1 MYNDLDKFEPIVRIA
16 VIGIGGAGNNAV
28 NRMIDDE
35 INNVE
40 FYVAN
45 TDKQSLSLSKCE
57 KRIILG
63 EQSTGGLGAGGDPAA
78 GKKAAEESIEEIN
91 KMIENKDMVFIA
103 AGMGGGTGTGG
114 APIVAKAAKDK
125 GILTVAIVTRPFS
138 FEGKEKMSI
147 AIEGINELKKVVD
160 SIIIVS
166 NDKLLMYESNSSVQA
181 AFKKADS
188 VLASS
193 VRTITDIIMT
203 PYLMNLDFADLKR
216 ALKNSGVALIGY
228 GIGSGV
234 DKCSQAVENAV
245 NNPLLETTISGARN
259 VLCGISMG
267 PNVSM
272 NDVMLCI
279 NKISALA
286 GNELDLKFAF
296 TTNPELSDDIVISL
310 VASNYPNSDE
320 IINNGNKQLENNI
333 INNFTNI
340 QNNINPSNEVSKD
353 NDQGEDSQENKE
365 EDYIPKFLEEDGDD
379 SLF

>member
-166 NDKLLMYESNSSVQA
+166 NDVQ
-181 AFKKADS
+181 
-188 VLASS
+188 
-193 VRTITDIIMT
+193 
-203 PYLMNLDFADLKR
+203 P
-216 ALKNSGVALIGY
+216 
-228 GIGSGV
+228 
-234 DKCSQAVENAV
+234 ENA
-245 NNPLLETTISGARN
+245 
-259 VLCGISMG
+259 
-267 PNVSM
+267 
-272 NDVMLCI
+272 
-279 NKISALA
+279 
-286 GNELDLKFAF
+286 
-296 TTNPELSDDIVISL
+296 
-310 VASNYPNSDE
+310 
-320 IINNGNKQLENNI
+320 
-333 INNFTNI
+333 
-340 QNNINPSNEVSKD
+340 
-353 NDQGEDSQENKE
+353 
-365 EDYIPKFLEEDGDD
+365 
-379 SLF
+379 

>member
-1 MYNDLDKFEPIVRIA
+1 MDSNLDFVQVAKIK
-16 VIGIGGAGNNAV
+16 VIGVGGGGCNAV
-28 NRMIDDE
+28 ARMAKEGVRGVD
-35 INNVE
+35 

-45 TDKQSLSLSKCE
+45 TDAQILKGIEIDNK
-57 KRIILG
+57 IILG
-63 EQSTGGLGAGGDPAA
+63 RELTHGLGAGGNPEV
-78 GKKAAEESIEEIN
+78 GRKAALETEEEIREALSGAN
-91 KMIENKDMVFIA
+91 MVFIA

-340 QNNINPSNEVSKD
+340 QNNINSSNEVSKD

>member
-138 FEGKEKMSI
+138 FEGKEKI
-147 AIEGINELKKVVD
+147 TLKELCNKIITRGIEELPYALKQIQPDGGYAEGITYWEYGNSYMIYALSSMQLTLNDTYGLLDNEYMKQTILYPIYLTGK
-160 SIIIVS
+160 SS
-166 NDKLLMYESNSSVQA
+166 N
-181 AFKKADS
+181 
-188 VLASS
+188 
-193 VRTITDIIMT
+193 
-203 PYLMNLDFADLKR
+203 NL
-216 ALKNSGVALIGY
+216 
-228 GIGSGV
+228 
-234 DKCSQAVENAV
+234 
-245 NNPLLETTISGARN
+245 
-259 VLCGISMG
+259 
-267 PNVSM
+267 
-272 NDVMLCI
+272 
-279 NKISALA
+279 
-286 GNELDLKFAF
+286 
-296 TTNPELSDDIVISL
+296 
-310 VASNYPNSDE
+310 
-320 IINNGNKQLENNI
+320 
-333 INNFTNI
+333 
-340 QNNINPSNEVSKD
+340 
-353 NDQGEDSQENKE
+353 
-365 EDYIPKFLEEDGDD
+365 
-379 SLF
+379 